1 MLVDCRQTD
10 TQRAGDILVRL
21 ILVEVHLNDT
31 TGLRRELLI
40 NVAIHHFDDFIVVLF
55 SGDCLWCQ
63 ESDGLLLCLA
73 VCNDVEAAIS
83 DTGQQIRSL
92 RLLFQWDG
100 TSPQLGEDI
109 LYHILRL
116 VFVAQRP
123 AGCRQ
128 PYTSCQTPKGRVL

>member
-55 SGDCLWCQ
+55 SGDCLWHQ

-83 DTGQQIRSL
+83 DTGQQVRSL

-109 LYHILRL
+109 LYHILR
-116 VFVAQRP
+116 
-123 AGCRQ
+123 